1 MAYKYTSSFLALVLV
16 SNVLLATGRYIPV
29 HVNSQTQDMKEPEWF
44 FDSGGH
50 AYVPGIGR
58 VELPPKFK
66 FPYYYPYIGGGI
78 GAGSGPTGSGYGPG
92 GGGVGAGSGPTG
104 GGYVPGGDD
113 TFVPNPGYEVPYP
126 GTGGGGAPGAPA
138 FP

>member
-92 GGGVGAGSGPTG
+92 G
-104 GGYVPGGDD
+104 DD

>member
-1 MAYKYTSSFLALVLV
+1 MAYKYTSTFLALVLV
-16 SNVLLATGRYIPV
+16 SNVLLATVATGRYIPM
-29 HVNSQTQDMKEPEWF
+29 NSQTKDMKEPEWF
-44 FDSGGH
+44 FDSGDH

-66 FPYYYPYIGGGI
+66 FPYFYPYTGGSI
-78 GAGSGPTGSGYGPG
+78 

-126 GTGGGGAPGAPA
+126 GTGGGGAPGAPV